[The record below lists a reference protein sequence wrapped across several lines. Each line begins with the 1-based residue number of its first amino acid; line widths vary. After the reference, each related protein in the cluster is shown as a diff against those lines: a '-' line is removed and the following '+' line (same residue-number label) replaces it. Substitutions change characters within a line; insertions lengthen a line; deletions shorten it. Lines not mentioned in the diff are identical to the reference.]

1 MIINNY
7 FIKKVYN
14 EEILYLDISFEEEF
28 AKLNSKNKKE
38 KLDKIVS
45 DFIKK
50 NKIKFKGVTVALMA
64 GTMIVGYVTFNKP
77 NSSYTINNLDKYTTN
92 VVETYKPKENNLK
105 EVNENN
111 QETKVEKVN
120 NNKINKDN
128 NITNKV
134 KETNKVVNN
143 QNEIKKDNISKEIE
157 VKEAAK
163 EEIKENNTKIND
175 SNTYIT
181 IKRKSGLITNIEI
194 EEYVIGVVGAE
205 MPASFNEETLKA
217 QAIIARTYA
226 VNVLNKG
233 NILTDNSSTQ
243 NYKDNEELKK
253 LWGSNYDKYY
263 NKIKKAVNDT
273 KGIYLTYDGKII
285 DAVYHSTSNGQT
297 EEAKYVWGTSKPY
310 LVSVDSPYD
319 LTNKS
324 FNYEKFLSYS
334 EISKKLNME
343 IDENL
348 SFEILSYTTSKRID
362 KIRINDKV
370 FNGVELR
377 NLLGLRST
385 DFELNLQDDGIIFK
399 TKGYGHGVGLSQYG
413 ANGMAEAGSN
423 YEEILL
429 HYYKGVKLTRI

>member
-38 KLDKIVS
+38 KLDKILS

-64 GTMIVGYVTFNKP
+64 GTMIIGYVTFNKP

-92 VVETYKPKENNLK
+92 VVETYKLKENNLK

-205 MPASFNEETLKA
+205 MPVSFNEETLKA

-297 EEAKYVWGTSKPY
+297 EESKYVWGTSKPY

-319 LTNKS
+319 VTNKS

-362 KIRINDKV
+362 KIKINNKV
-370 FNGVELR
+370 FSGVELR

-413 ANGMAEAGSN
+413 ANGMAKAGSN